1 MDDNIVVRG
10 FLVPVLDEEGKP
22 TYVKTFDAEEIRGLW
37 QKFIEKI
44 RKVLKFVFKDHK
56 ASTIDD
62 LNKLNNVI
70 VLFIKACLYMDPLP
84 GFAYSPQVLLFY
96 QSIYDK
102 ELRESFGEEYD
113 SFKHEAAKFIEQ
125 TLRIEILRE
134 PWEELLKTIDE
145 SRKIVRDTFM
155 RIPADTRPV
164 ANTSSLL
171 THLLATSAIAS
182 SIYKSRVSDFSELD
196 HEILRLASL
205 LHDVGKPFSW
215 EKHVATG
222 INLIKNFLG
231 DFVEEKILEKVID
244 LVKKHHGEHRDT
256 LCRILVEADRI
267 SSNIDRIKDFLFN
280 RREISKKIDDI
291 CKKIDPELSVE
302 KIKDNWDSWEFW
314 KGLGVSTIRKLTEEM
329 IKILETLSFE
339 DDGRKIEGEVLAV
352 KLDVRGIQSYIT
364 EANRLAEIVGGSR
377 IVDNLIMWWVP
388 FELLKN
394 KIPPENVIYS
404 GGGNILL
411 ICSNKDLGKVRS
423 LCKVCS
429 EEWGLEVAI
438 GSEPIFKG
446 SIFRKV
452 LNNLESSLALEK
464 MKIFG
469 EGEEIIPGLAFLCQ
483 SCYRR
488 PATIKSKLTEL
499 RLCETCNRR
508 LEYGITNHFKARW
521 ASMKIKN
528 ESLENIFGLTW
539 DCVREHLI
547 ELIAGHEP
555 DEIKKMKENSFSEE
569 YLNIAV
575 VKVDGNLM
583 GSFLAKSISISDL
596 MDRST
601 RIDLALK
608 KGFRRIEEVLDVAL
622 GNEAKKWIARLR
634 LGLMYCGGDDALLL
648 CPSWLTPAITV
659 ILATE
664 FTRELGFSATL
675 SVGVAANML
684 KQPIWGLF
692 EASERLLKFTKK
704 EYRKREIKGE
714 VHIGAVTYEVVE
726 TGAATGDYVD
736 YSVNYLRRNNL
747 TTQPLTILNEPE
759 KYSFKLLL
767 DYLWGLLEG
776 LDYNQIVQNSYA
788 TYRYYRFKDRNL
800 LGSRT
805 DNIRKE
811 LIEVLKQVL
820 FRKKEGKIKAISY
833 IMRKYGTIDKEK
845 KKEILPIIFR
855 TLVGE
860 GDQNLIDSKIAALDL
875 YKLIKLLS
883 GGYA

>member
-1 MDDNIVVRG
+1 MNDNIIVRG
-10 FLVPVLDEEGKP
+10 FLVPVLDEKGEP
-22 TYVKTFDAEEIRGLW
+22 AYVKTFDAEELKKLW
-37 QKFIEKI
+37 QKFIRRI
-44 RKVLKFVFKDHK
+44 RKVLGFVFKDYK
-56 ASTIDD
+56 VSTADD

-84 GFAYSPQVLLFY
+84 EFTYSPQVLLLY
-96 QSIYDK
+96 QFIYDK
-102 ELRESFGEEYD
+102 ELTESFGEEYD
-113 SFKHEAAKFIEQ
+113 SFKHETAKFIEQ
-125 TLRIEILRE
+125 VLRIEILRKS
-134 PWEELLKTIDE
+134 WEELLKTIDD
-145 SRKIVRDTFM
+145 SRKIVRETFM

-215 EKHVATG
+215 EKHIIAG

-231 DFVEEKILEKVID
+231 DFVKEEILERVID
-244 LVKKHHGEHRDT
+244 LVRKHHGKHVDT
-256 LCRILVEADRI
+256 LCKILVEADHI
-267 SSNIDRIKDFLFN
+267 SSNVDRIKDFLFN
-280 RREISKKIDDI
+280 RRETRQKIDNV
-291 CKKIDPELSVE
+291 CKKINPELSVE
-302 KIKDNWDSWEFW
+302 KIENNWDSWEFW

-329 IKILETLSFE
+329 VKILETLSFE
-339 DDGRKIEGEVLAV
+339 DNDQKIEGEFFAV

-377 IVDNLIMWWVP
+377 IVDNLIMWWIP

-394 KIPPENVIYS
+394 KIPSENVIYS

-411 ICSNKDLGKVRS
+411 ICSNKDLGKIRS
-423 LCKVCS
+423 SCRACS
-429 EEWGLEVAI
+429 EDWGLEVAI

-446 SIFRKV
+446 SIFRRV
-452 LNNLESSLALEK
+452 LNNLESSLALKK

-469 EGEEIIPGLAFLCQ
+469 KGEEIIPGLAFLCQ
-483 SCYRR
+483 SCYHRL
-488 PATIKSKLTEL
+488 ATIESKLTGL
-499 RLCETCNRR
+499 RLCETCNKR
-508 LEYGITNHFKARW
+508 LEYGITCHFKARW
-521 ASMKIKN
+521 TGMKIKGEN
-528 ESLENIFGLTW
+528 LEKIFGLTW
-539 DCVREHLI
+539 DYVKEHLI
-547 ELIAGHEP
+547 EVIAGHEP
-555 DEIKKMKENSFSEE
+555 EEIKKMKERTFNEE

-596 MDRST
+596 IDRST
-601 RIDLALK
+601 RIDFALK
-608 KGFRRIEEVLDVAL
+608 KGFRKVEEVLDNTL
-622 GNEAKKWIARLR
+622 GSEAKKWIARLR

-648 CPSWLTPAITV
+648 CPTWLTPAITV
-659 ILATE
+659 ILTNE

-675 SVGVAANML
+675 SVGVVANML

-704 EYRKREIKGE
+704 KCRKRMMEGK
-714 VHIGAVTYEVVE
+714 VYIGAVTYEVVE
-726 TGAATGDYVD
+726 TGAVTGDYVD
-736 YSVNYLRRNNL
+736 YSVNYLWHNNL
-747 TTQPLTILNEPE
+747 TTQPLTILNEPG
-759 KYSFKLLL
+759 KCSFKLLL

-776 LDYNQIVQNSYA
+776 LDYGQIVQNSYEI
-788 TYRYYRFKDRNL
+788 YCYYRFKDKNL

-805 DNIRKE
+805 DKIRKE
-811 LIEVLKQVL
+811 LIEVLKEVL
-820 FRKKEGKIKAISY
+820 LKNKEGRIKAISY
-833 IMRKYGTIDKEK
+833 IMRKYGTIGKEE
-845 KKEILPIIFR
+845 KKEIILTVFR
-855 TLVGE
+855 GLVVE
-860 GDQNLIDSKIAALDL
+860 GGQNLIDSKVAVLDL